1 MEYTSPDEVAV
12 CNWLLSLP
20 MFVEN
25 GKFDHD
31 TFIRLQNELLK
42 LEQSN

>member
-1 MEYTSPDEVAV
+1 
-12 CNWLLSLP
+12 

-42 LEQSN
+42 LEQSNW